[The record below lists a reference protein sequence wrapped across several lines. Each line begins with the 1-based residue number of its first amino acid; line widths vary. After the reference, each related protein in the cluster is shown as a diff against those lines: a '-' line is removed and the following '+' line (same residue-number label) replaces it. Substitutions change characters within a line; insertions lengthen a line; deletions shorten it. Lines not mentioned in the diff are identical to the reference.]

1 MFKRKRTYTDREILD
16 GLRRSDNNVLS
27 YLYAEYINIARS
39 IVNKYPGYD
48 IDVEEL
54 LQLSM
59 VIFYEKIIEP
69 SFILTAKL
77 STFFYP
83 FCLNKCREMIKE
95 KRKNRTNEITQEDDV
110 SDEKIG
116 TSEME
121 EWLAKYG
128 IEGMRNCL
136 ENLKEKRKNIIIDYY
151 YGRLKMAE
159 IAKKENLTNAE
170 HAKVEKS
177 RAIADLK
184 KCMGI

>member
-1 MFKRKRTYTDREILD
+1 MFKRKRIYTDQEIID
-16 GLRRSDNNVLS
+16 GLRKSDNIVLS

-39 IVNKYPGYD
+39 IVNKYPGYN

-59 VIFYEKIIEP
+59 IIFCEKIIEP

-83 FCLNKCREMIKE
+83 FCHNKCREMIKE
-95 KRKNRTNEITQEDDV
+95 KGKNRTNEITQEDDIP
-110 SDEKIG
+110 DEKIQS
-116 TSEME
+116 SEME

-136 ENLKEKRKNIIIDYY
+136 ENLREKRKNIIIDYY
-151 YGRLKMAE
+151 YRRLKMAD
-159 IAKKENLTNAE
+159 IAIKENLSNAE

-177 RAIADLK
+177 RAITDLK